1 MRSMGI
7 VVAGI
12 VVGLLLAGG
21 PAGNAIGQTTYNWT
35 NTGTSS
41 WFTPANW
48 SPSGPPAAG
57 HRARINSG
65 GTAQIAGATANVGY
79 NNEEGS
85 LQIDSWE
92 DGGAG
97 GNLEVNA
104 GGILDMNGAGLY
116 VGAGYRDLTEGT
128 LTINGGTIT
137 NLGTRYIEIPRQGR
151 GVMTINSGSVYYSG
165 GIYMSHY
172 GLDDE
177 VNWPAASLCYG
188 KFYMNGGQL
197 VRTGAS
203 GDFIVGNVGTGTV
216 IMAGGLIDDNVNGVY
231 ARTLSV
237 GSGSG
242 VGEFLQS
249 GGTSR
254 WNVVVINQGT
264 LTVTNNARLEMGRG
278 STAHN
283 KNIYMFNGSAL
294 NVQAGGE
301 IVGLGTSGQRWIVA
315 ADDPGA
321 TGVVT
326 MTGGRIDFT
335 DAHGDSGVYL
345 GTDVYGLANGAG
357 VGIFNMS
364 GGFGV
369 LRNLNVGYST
379 GGEGIATLSGGTLSN
394 TVLRI
399 GGKEN
404 TAATASSTGTVTVSG
419 THVLIPNGVT
429 VGVYDNCQ
437 GTLNMSGGTVS
448 NASQGITFASGS
460 GTRAYGTL
468 TGGVMNVS
476 GLTMGVGANSR
487 AEVSM
492 GGTFALR
499 SAGSVTIGYSGAGS
513 YAQLSIS
520 NDAAVTIDG
529 DNLHLGANSG
539 GTGIVNMAGGTVTLT
554 QTAAGRGL
562 EIGRG
567 GPGWLNLS
575 GGSFEC
581 QEIYY
586 RRYNGGAGPAHIN
599 VSGDGI
605 LTARGVVRVQGVDPG
620 STLVATSGG
629 VVDFGTTSSLT
640 VNSDNSVTNA
650 GGVFQFR
657 SANPTIT
664 ITPDVFGA
672 IVFDGGTVSFR
683 GINNADVRC
692 NQGGYPLDSAT
703 KVSWAGANG
712 FRLNA
717 ATNINNANQAY
728 MFTDTLGSTNF
739 ARLDLL
745 NGSLYRGGNVTIG
758 SGGTLTVTGAAST
771 IADDLTLESG
781 STYSVMLDAGG
792 TMSHV
797 AVNGAVTL
805 GGTLAIELASAPQQ
819 DYPYLVMDNNGTVA
833 GAFASSIVYASYDG
847 QTYDFSVR
855 RDGNDVVVGWYA
867 KGTVITVK

>member
-1 MRSMGI
+1 MRSMGTMVTAI
-7 VVAGI
+7 LG
-12 VVGLLLAGG
+12 GLLVAAVVILPASRAWGDTHNWDVSG
-21 PAGNAIGQTTYNWT
+21 TNDWFTGANWDPAG
-35 NTGTSS
+35 
-41 WFTPANW
+41 P
-48 SPSGPPAAG
+48 PSAG
-57 HRARINSG
+57 DEVRINLD
-65 GTAQIAGATANVGY
+65 GTAQIAGGTANAGFTIV
-79 NNEEGS
+79 N
-85 LQIDSWE
+85 SWE
-92 DGGAG
+92 GLSGLG

-104 GGILDMNGAGLY
+104 GGVLDLGGANLF
-116 VGAGYRDLTEGT
+116 VGAGYKELTTGT
-128 LTINGGTIT
+128 LTVNGGTVQ
-137 NLGTRYIEIPRQGR
+137 NVGWLEVPRQGK
-151 GVMTINSGSVYYSG
+151 GILTINSGTVNYKA
-165 GIYMSHY
+165 IWMSHY
-172 GLDDE
+172 GLDGDDTTPLFGRIE
-177 VNWPAASLCYG
+177 
-188 KFYMNGGQL
+188 MNGGQL
-197 VRTGAS
+197 VRTGSS
-203 GDFIVGNVGTGTV
+203 GDFIVGSVGAGDTGGLAGNVVMT
-216 IMAGGLIDDNVNGVY
+216 GGLIDDNVNNAY

-237 GSGSG
+237 GSSSA
-242 VGEFLQS
+242 VGRFHQS

-254 WNVVVINQGT
+254 WNVVHINQGT

-301 IVGLGTSGQRWIVA
+301 IVGLGSGMHSIVA

-345 GTDVYGLANGAG
+345 GTDVYGPANGAG

-379 GGEGIATLSGGTLSN
+379 GGRGIATLSGGTLSN
-394 TVLRI
+394 SVLRI

-419 THVLIPNGVT
+419 THVLIPNGVG
-429 VGVYDNCQ
+429 VGVYNNCQ

-460 GTRAYGTL
+460 GSRAYGTL

-476 GLTMGVGANSR
+476 GFTMGVGDNSR

-499 SAGSVTIGYSGAGS
+499 TAAGNVDIGYTGAGNYS
-513 YAQLSIS
+513 LLSIS

-529 DNLHLGANSG
+529 DSLNVGNPAT

-554 QTAAGRGL
+554 STLANKGIL
-562 EIGRG
+562 DIGRG
-567 GPGWLNLS
+567 GPGTLNLS
-575 GGSFEC
+575 GGTLEC
-581 QEIYY
+581 QHVYY
-586 RRYNGGAGPAHIN
+586 DRYNTSSSHIL
-599 VSGDGI
+599 VSGGTLYARNGI
-605 LTARGVVRVQGVDPG
+605 AVQGSGAG
-620 STLVATSGG
+620 STLVATGG
-629 VVDFGTTSSLT
+629 VVDFGTGNLA

-650 GGVFQFR
+650 GGVFQF
-657 SANPTIT
+657 AKYNPTIT
-664 ITPDVFGA
+664 PGAFGT

-692 NQGGYPLDSAT
+692 NQSGYPLDSAT

-758 SGGTLTVTGAAST
+758 SGGTLTVTGVAST
-771 IADDLTLESG
+771 IANDLTLESG

-797 AVNGAVTL
+797 AVDGNTTL
-805 GGTLAIELASAPQQ
+805 GGALVIELAAAPVMNQT
-819 DYPYLVMDNNGTVA
+819 YLVMDNNGTVA
-833 GAFASSIVYASYDG
+833 GSFSSSSVSASYDG
-847 QTYDFSVR
+847 QTYDLSVR
-855 RDGNDVVVGWYA
+855 MDGDDVVVGWYA
-867 KGTVITVK
+867 KGTVVTVK